1 MSAESG
7 VMRLPVEVLCLVLAH
22 LDAKSLQQAGGVCR
36 SWWRIVSDDRS
47 WRLAFQHTFTR
58 LPYSRITPTRMPSR
72 PPSWTDSKTYRG
84 TSWRQEFI
92 DRLSLRRSW
101 ISTQHKRLEFNV
113 HASSVDKLV
122 VCEKHGW
129 ALAVSRAG
137 GAGVKCLPR
146 TGKVFA
152 RDAESKDIVFAC
164 ERDEERRVSA
174 VTTRIDRVF
183 WGLDDGST
191 TVTHLTA
198 HGALKSRVV
207 ARHGLGAPVL
217 DVAGPMDA
225 LAQPMPEWAA
235 VYGVAADDAAA
246 SVTADGHLYLWST
259 STGDLVRVLQGT
271 RPDVPLVKVT
281 WAGGA
286 RYVVAAT
293 LDGRILVWDLE
304 QVSGPAPAMYVYSI
318 PGDQQSPVVM
328 LAGDPFSDS
337 FIVATEANGVYRM
350 TAAGGVA
357 TTFAPDLLPRS
368 EAVLVTAVRWQIDA
382 RTRRAPPSATP
393 PPGGPSRGSSEKRE
407 PKAHVLRLDF
417 TVTKQSPDSESN
429 TRLLLIGD
437 SQGSLW
443 AFDSDCSQ
451 PTARPLMSWPRLHRC
466 AVSAVTANAAIVVTA
481 ARDGQVFVLD
491 PLTFQNL
498 CSMRCR
504 GGRNE
509 RRGRRPRVNPDEEAP
524 ADVVQ
529 NGPRQLDPWFW
540 SVHPA
545 IVNEHTRNDVYLAQL
560 LAARTSTHWDRQ
572 VEGRS
577 GDALDRG
584 PPAGDEVS
592 GFFALQQVDPRV
604 MRGFPTLVSDVHA
617 GYGWAVV
624 ANGTRIQSCFL
635 ESPSRTHHERHRK
648 KAVFQNHRG
657 LEREVEEDLASMRL
671 ETQGERRRRIESHA
685 NRAHVERTF
694 IEPGERLGL
703 DPDEQLAY
711 ALWLSSQQESPASS
725 SGEMTEDEQLQYA
738 LLLSQTQT

>member
-1 MSAESG
+1 MSLESG

-58 LPYSRITPTRMPSR
+58 LPYSRIAPTRMPSR
-72 PPSWTDSKTYRG
+72 PSSWTDSKTYRG

-92 DRLSLRRSW
+92 DRLSLRRNW

-113 HASSVDKLV
+113 RAGSVDKLV

-137 GAGVKCLPR
+137 GAGVRCLPR

-152 RDAESKDIVFAC
+152 RDAETRDIVLAC
-164 ERDEERRVSA
+164 ERGEGRRVSA
-174 VTTRIDRVF
+174 VATRIDRVF
-183 WGLDDGST
+183 WGLDDGSSV
-191 TVTHLTA
+191 VTHLTA
-198 HGALKSRVV
+198 HGVLKSRVV

-217 DVAGPMDA
+217 DVAGPMDG
-225 LAQPMPEWAA
+225 LAQRVPEWAA
-235 VYGVAADDAAA
+235 VYGVAADDMAA
-246 SVTADGHLYLWST
+246 SATADGRLYLWST
-259 STGDLVRVLQGT
+259 STGDLARVLQGT
-271 RPDVPLVKVT
+271 PPDVPLVKVT
-281 WAGGA
+281 WAEGG

-293 LDGRILVWDLE
+293 LNGRILVWDLE
-304 QVSGPAPAMYVYSI
+304 QALGPAPATHVYTI
-318 PGDQQSPVVM
+318 PGDRQSPVVM
-328 LAGDPFSDS
+328 LAGDPFSNS
-337 FIVATEANGVYRM
+337 FIVATESNGVYRM
-350 TAAGGVA
+350 AAAGGVA

-368 EAVLVTAVRWQIDA
+368 GVALVTAVKWQIDA
-382 RTRRAPPSATP
+382 RARRVPPSATP
-393 PPGGPSRGSSEKRE
+393 PSGVPSRGSSEKRE
-407 PKAHVLRLDF
+407 PKAHVLRLDLA
-417 TVTKQSPDSESN
+417 VAKQAADSEYN

-466 AVSAVTANAAIVVTA
+466 AVSAVTVNAAIVVTA

-491 PLTFQNL
+491 PLTLQNL

-509 RRGRRPRVNPDEEAP
+509 RRGRRPRVNPDEEAL
-524 ADVVQ
+524 AVNNQ

-560 LAARTSTHWDRQ
+560 LAARTSAHWDRQ
-572 VEGRS
+572 IEGRS

-584 PPAGDEVS
+584 LPAGDGVP
-592 GFFALQQVDPRV
+592 GFFALQQINPRV

-617 GYGWAVV
+617 GYGWVVV
-624 ANGTRIQSCFL
+624 ANGTRTQSCFL
-635 ESPSRTHHERHRK
+635 ESPSRTRHERHKK

-685 NRAHVERTF
+685 NRTHVERTF

-703 DPDEQLAY
+703 GPDEQLAY
-711 ALWLSSQQESPASS
+711 ALWLSSQQASQAPS
-725 SGEMTEDEQLQYA
+725 SEEMTEDEQLQYA
-738 LLLSQTQT
+738 LLLSQIQT